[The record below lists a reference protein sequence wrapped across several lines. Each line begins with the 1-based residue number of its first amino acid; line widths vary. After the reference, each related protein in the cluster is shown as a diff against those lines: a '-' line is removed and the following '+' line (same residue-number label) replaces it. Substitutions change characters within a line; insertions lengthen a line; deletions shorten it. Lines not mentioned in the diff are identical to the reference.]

1 MQQTDQVFGKMH
13 SNPVQEEYSRL
24 APMYDRRWA
33 SYINS
38 TIQETI
44 NRLAINP
51 HERVLDL
58 GCGTGTLIRRLMDLT
73 PEALFF
79 GLDPSAEMLDIAKQK
94 LPNSVELCV
103 GSADSLPFLN
113 ESFDV
118 VISTNAFHYFRNPSQ
133 AIQEAKRV
141 LKPNGRLV
149 ITDWC
154 HDYLTC
160 RICDFF
166 LSLFNRAHFRTYGV
180 NEFQVILKTEG
191 LQEISVE
198 KYKID
203 WLWGMMTAQ
212 ATKEPA
218 AA

>member
-1 MQQTDQVFGKMH
+1 MTLYSD
-13 SNPVQEEYSRL
+13 PVQKEYSRL
-24 APMYDRRWA
+24 APLYDRSW
-33 SYINS
+33 SFYIDA

-44 NRLAINP
+44 NRLDINP
-51 HERVLDL
+51 HQRVLDL
-58 GCGTGTLIRRLMDLT
+58 GCGTGTLIQYLLHLV
-73 PEALFF
+73 PEAKFV
-79 GLDPSAEMLDIAKQK
+79 GLDPSVEMLNIAKQK
-94 LPNSVELCV
+94 LPDSVELRV
-103 GSADSLPFLN
+103 GSANHLPFPN

-133 AIQEAKRV
+133 AIQEAKRI

-160 RICDFF
+160 CICDFF
-166 LSLFNRAHFRTYGV
+166 LRLFNRAHFRTYGV
-180 NEFQVILKTEG
+180 SECQVMLQSEG
-191 LQEISVE
+191 LHEVSIE

-212 ATKEPA
+212 AVKETA
-218 AA
+218 TA

>member
-1 MQQTDQVFGKMH
+1 MH
-13 SNPVQEEYSRL
+13 SDPEKHSDPVQKEYSRL
-24 APMYDRRWA
+24 APLYDHRW
-33 SYINS
+33 SFYIDS

-58 GCGTGTLIRRLMDLT
+58 GCGTGALIQRLLHLA
-73 PEALFF
+73 PEARFF
-79 GLDPSAEMLDIAKQK
+79 GLDPSVEMLCVAKRK
-94 LPNSVELCV
+94 LPDSVELCV
-103 GSADSLPFLN
+103 GSADTLPFAN

-118 VISTNAFHYFRNPSQ
+118 VISTNAFHYFRDPAQ
-133 AIQEAKRV
+133 AIQEARRV

-160 RICDFF
+160 RICD
-166 LSLFNRAHFRTYGV
+166 LLLRLFNRAHFRTYGV
-180 NEFQVILKTEG
+180 SQCQVMLQNEG
-191 LQEISVE
+191 LHEVSIE

-212 ATKEPA
+212 AVKETA
-218 AA
+218 A